1 MERDGQFAAVGA
13 AFILLLAAFA
23 GFGLWLSKIN
33 VSSPYD
39 RYEITFTGRVR
50 GLVPGLPV
58 NVNGIRVGRVTSVEF
73 ADGDPNRIVAKAEI
87 NGVIPIRS
95 DASALLEADGITNV
109 YSIDISPGTAERPLL
124 SDATPGGRTPVISG
138 RVRSIS
144 ELLTGG
150 ETALDQTREALIRV
164 NRLLSDENL
173 QTIGAALSDVHV
185 VTAEVRDRRALVA
198 DTQQAVRS
206 IDTAAREIAQLS
218 RTMDGLLDSDGRKAL
233 NDMAVAAAELQAAAA
248 QTRSLVN
255 RLDEPTT
262 EFATTGLPQLR
273 EAIGTL
279 QSSASSLDRL
289 VTSVESDPRGFLA
302 KPPAKE
308 MELEP

>member
-1 MERDGQFAAVGA
+1 MERDGHFAAVGA
-13 AFILLLAAFA
+13 AFILLLAGFA
-23 GFGLWLSKIN
+23 GFGLWLSKIDLN
-33 VSSPYD
+33 PPDD
-39 RYEITFTGRVR
+39 RYEIHFTGRVR
-50 GLVPGLPV
+50 GLVAGLPV

-73 ADGDPNRIVAKAEI
+73 ADGDPNQIVAKAEI

-109 YSIDISPGTAERPLL
+109 YSIDISPGTADRPLL
-124 SDATPGGRTPVISG
+124 LRATPAGHTPVIAG
-138 RVRSIS
+138 RVRSLS
-144 ELLTGG
+144 ELLVGG
-150 ETALDQTREALIRV
+150 ESALDQTTEALIRV

-173 QTIGAALSDVHV
+173 QMFGGALSDVQA
-185 VTAEVRDRRALVA
+185 VTAEARDRRALLA
-198 DTQQAVRS
+198 DTQQAVQS
-206 IDTAAREIAQLS
+206 IDTAAREIANLS
-218 RTMDGLLDSDGRKAL
+218 RTMDGLLDSDGRRAL
-233 NDMAVAAAELQAAAA
+233 NDMAAAAVELQAAAA
-248 QTRSLVN
+248 QTRSLVT

-273 EAIGTL
+273 EAITAL

-289 VTSVESDPRGFLA
+289 VTSVESDPRSLLV